1 MTTNKTEFKKN
12 VIKNH
17 KETLKS
23 NMEHKISIKRI
34 FSLADT
40 EVHVRLNLMREIC
53 AGEHLNCRGIQSFN

>member
-1 MTTNKTEFKKN
+1 
-12 VIKNH
+12 
-17 KETLKS
+17 
-23 NMEHKISIKRI
+23 MEHKISIKRI